1 MIRARGKLVIG
12 LALSICLAGG
22 LGLWWKQRSAAKA
35 NDPTLATARVER
47 HNLSSTVL
55 ATGAVKPQIG
65 AEVRVG
71 ARISGKVEHLYANI
85 GDVVKKGQVVAE
97 LEKAD
102 LEAKARQSAAELRMA
117 EAKLAAVRSLRPR
130 EIEKAEA
137 DVTQWEATVDL
148 NKKDLARQ
156 DELFRQSVTSRE
168 ERDRAQERMAVAE
181 AKLHASRKGLE
192 LARTGYEED
201 LKQAT
206 ADVERAKAAL
216 AVNEVQLTYA
226 TIAAPIAGV
235 IGQVTTQEGETVS
248 AGLSAPTFVTI
259 IDLGRLQVDTF
270 VDEVDIGKV
279 KTGQRATFT
288 VDSFPSREFAGK
300 VTAIYPKAVIQE
312 NVVNYDVVVEIT
324 DPYDGLLR
332 PEMTAS
338 VTIALDARENVLAVP
353 AKTVKRERGK
363 SVVYIL
369 SGGQPESREV
379 KVGWKDS
386 QWIEIVSGVEEGQVV
401 LLEPP
406 AAPKTSEL

>member
-1 MIRARGKLVIG
+1 VIG